1 MIQGVNVP
9 IGLPVPTRSRLPDM
23 LDIKRQ
29 NYYMNIAIAVRENA
43 NCKGRKVGAVIV
55 RDNRIIST
63 GYNGT
68 PEGFTNCMDGGCVRC
83 GKREEYRREGKRGYD
98 ECICVHAEQNALIPL
113 PRFGNAIED
122 SVIFST
128 LRPCFDCTKLML
140 RPKSGPF
147 TIFMTLENWMM
158 LNCRGSMNYC
168 SRSLSRVSITWILKT
183 RERIGRMPFCRK
195 NKALVCS
202 HYFSKVF

>member
-83 GKREEYRREGKRGYD
+83 GKREEYRREGKRGYA
-98 ECICVHAEQNALIPL
+98 ECICVHAEQNALISAA
-113 PRFGNAIED
+113 RFGNAIED

-140 RPKSGPF
+140 QAKIRAVYYLHDLGKLDDAELQGQYELLQSKFIEGVYHVDFEDPRADWANAVLPK
-147 TIFMTLENWMM
+147 
-158 LNCRGSMNYC
+158 
-168 SRSLSRVSITWILKT
+168 K
-183 RERIGRMPFCRK
+183 
-195 NKALVCS
+195 
-202 HYFSKVF
+202 

>member
-83 GKREEYRREGKRGYD
+83 GKREEYRREGKRGYRS
-98 ECICVHAEQNALIPL
+98 EEHTSELQ
-113 PRFGNAIED
+113 
-122 SVIFST
+122 
-128 LRPCFDCTKLML
+128 
-140 RPKSGPF
+140 
-147 TIFMTLENWMM
+147 
-158 LNCRGSMNYC
+158 
-168 SRSLSRVSITWILKT
+168 SR
-183 RERIGRMPFCRK
+183 
-195 NKALVCS
+195 
-202 HYFSKVF
+202 